1 MEAHISVLGGAAIN
15 SLKYVFRP
23 LFKPPSLIKPWSIK
37 KEEEKKNCLHTGG
50 TAAKAELGGKG
61 RENE

>member
-15 SLKYVFRP
+15 SLKYMSRP
-23 LFKPPSLIKPWSIK
+23 LFKPPPLIEPGNMK
-37 KEEEKKNCLHTGG
+37 KRGKAECLRVGG
-50 TAAKAELGGKG
+50 TAAKADLGGKE